1 MKVLVSGGGTGGH
14 IYPALSIIEEFQ
26 NNKNQVLYV
35 GKKNSMESEIVPKSS
50 IDFKGITI
58 EGFNR
63 VNKFKNLIVGIKLFL
78 GLLQSTVIVLKFN
91 PDVVIGTGGYVS
103 GPVLLMASLLNKK
116 TYIHEQ
122 NSFPGVTN
130 RILSKYVDTVFIS
143 YEESANRFPNKSRLK
158 YTGNPVRKDFKEK
171 LYGQTKNSKN
181 FKEIL
186 SFGGS
191 GGAKKINNLMLE
203 VIKQF
208 NGNDAY
214 KITHVT
220 GKKYYEGFMREL
232 KEPKVDLCSNIEIYN
247 YLKEMPKY
255 MLSSDLV
262 ISRAGAITIS
272 ELKYTKTPSI
282 LIPSPNVTD
291 DHQTHNAKSMEN
303 KGLAKMIKESELNE
317 KLICDYIK
325 SPVFIQSLKE
335 NLNNFNE
342 KEASEEIYNY
352 IMKDL
357 KI

>member
-14 IYPALSIIEEFQ
+14 IYPALSIIEEFK

-35 GKKNSMESEIVPKSS
+35 GKKNSMESEVVPKSS

-63 VNKFKNLIVGIKLFL
+63 VNKLKNIFVGLKLII
-78 GLLQSTVIVLKFN
+78 GLLQSIFIVLKFK

-103 GPVLLMASLLNKK
+103 GPVLLVSSLLNKK

-122 NSFPGVTN
+122 NSFPGITN
-130 RILSKYVDTVFIS
+130 RILSKYVDKVFIS
-143 YEESANRFPNKSRLK
+143 YEESADRFPHKRKLK
-158 YTGNPVRKDFKEK
+158 YTGNPVRKGFKETLNGLAK
-171 LYGQTKNSKN
+171 ESEYAT
-181 FKEIL
+181 EIL

-191 GGAKKINNLMLE
+191 GGAKKINDLMLK
-203 VIKQF
+203 VIIHF

-220 GKKYYEGFMREL
+220 GKKYYKEFMNDLQEMNI
-232 KEPKVDLCSNIEIYN
+232 DLCSNIEIHN

-291 DHQTHNAKSMEN
+291 DHQTHNAKSMEK
-303 KGLAKMIKESELNE
+303 KGLAKMIKESEMNE
-317 KLICDYIK
+317 KTICDYIQ
-325 SPVFIQSLKE
+325 SPDFIQSMKK
-335 NLNNFNE
+335 NLNSNNE

-357 KI
+357 EI